1 MESGYMVQ
9 PIGWVE
15 SSLVDPESA
24 PRQGDEGAPVAR
36 VVLLER
42 FNDAGRGLAPG
53 DEVILLTWLHLANRD
68 VHAVRPRGDPNRPL
82 TGVFATRSQDRPNP
96 IGVHTVM
103 LKSISGGKLTVLGL
117 EAIHGT
123 PVLDIKPVLRGISQ
137 R

>member
-1 MESGYMVQ
+1 
-9 PIGWVE
+9 
-15 SSLVDPESA
+15 
-24 PRQGDEGAPVAR
+24 VAR

-42 FNDAGRGLAPG
+42 FIDAGRGLAPG

-103 LKSISGGKLTVLGL
+103 LKSISGRKLTVLGL